1 VARRLVIFVL
11 VLLAV
16 IGIAQLVIPIVV
28 QGEIEDRLTS
38 EGGTADVS
46 LSALPATD
54 LLFGK
59 GSRITV
65 TGQGLDIT
73 AEAESRD
80 VFSRL
85 DGYDHVTVEL
95 SSSRVGPFELAR
107 FELTRD
113 GPAATYHLVTNGHTT
128 PGDLTEFGAS
138 QLDLPGGALGEFLVG
153 QIAGDAEIPIDFDME
168 LDSVDGRIVV
178 VSGGGTVG
186 GLPTGPLATL
196 ITTFVVVQL

>member
-1 VARRLVIFVL
+1 VARRLVIVAL
-11 VLLAV
+11 VLLAAF
-16 IGIAQLVIPIVV
+16 GIAQLVIPIVV
-28 QGEIEDRLTS
+28 QHEIEDRLTAA
-38 EGGTADVS
+38 GGTADVS

-65 TGQGLDIT
+65 TGRDLDIT
-73 AEAESRD
+73 PEAENSD

-95 SSSRVGPFELAR
+95 RSSRVGPFELAR

-113 GPAATYHLVTNGHTT
+113 GEAAAYHMVAQGHTT

-138 QLDLPGGALGEFLVG
+138 QLDLPGGPLSEFLIG
-153 QIAGDAEIPIDFDME
+153 QVTENAQIPIDFDME

-178 VSGGGTVG
+178 VSGGGTVAG
-186 GLPTGPLATL
+186 IPTGPLAVL
-196 ITTFVVVQL
+196 ITTFVVVEL